1 MCGICGEI
9 GFDGQSAD
17 VAAVT
22 RMTGAMVSRGPDS
35 DGVVAHGPVALG
47 HRRLSIIDLSARGA
61 QPMVDSDL
69 GLTLVFNGCIYN
81 HLELRKELE
90 AAGYQFFSTA
100 DSEVVIKG
108 FHRWGIRCVEKFKGM
123 FAFAIA
129 DRETG
134 VVTLARDRLGI
145 KPLYLAQ
152 TPGRLRFAST
162 VRALLDA
169 GEVDTEIDRTA
180 LHHYLSFHSVV
191 PAPLTMYR
199 GVRKLPPATVRV
211 IQTDGSATDTLYWS
225 PDFRRDPARA
235 SWSAKDWQDAL
246 MDALRTAVE
255 RRMVADVPV
264 GVLLSGGIDSSV
276 VVALLAEQGQ
286 HGLAT
291 FSIGFDSAGG
301 ESGDEYFYSDLI
313 AKTFDTDH
321 HRIHIDSSRLLPAVP
336 KTIAAMS
343 EPMVSHDCVAFYLLS
358 EEVSKSVKV
367 VQSGQGADE
376 ILAGYDWYPPLANVA
391 RDHVTDAY
399 AKVFFDRGHA
409 DVLAILAPEYSIAQD
424 PSRQFVTAHQGAPGA
439 DTAVDAALRLDT
451 TVMLVDD
458 PVKRVDTMTMAWGL
472 EARVPFLD
480 HDFVELAAACPAELK
495 LASGGK
501 GVLKDAS
508 RALLPAEVIDRTKGY
523 FPVPGIR
530 HLDGPVL
537 DMVRDALTNDAAR
550 ARGLYRRETVDALLA
565 APNDTRTTLGSNAL
579 WQLAVLE
586 MWLQS
591 MEG

>member
-9 GFDGQSAD
+9 RFDGRSAD

-22 RMTGAMVSRGPDS
+22 RMTCAMESRGPDS
-35 DGVVAHGPVALG
+35 DGVVARGPIALG

-81 HLELRKELE
+81 YQELRKELE
-90 AAGYQFFSTA
+90 AAGYRFFSTA
-100 DSEVVIKG
+100 DSEVVVKG
-108 FHRWGIRCVEKFKGM
+108 FHHWGTRCVEKFKGM
-123 FAFAIA
+123 FAFAVA

-134 VVTLARDRLGI
+134 VVTLGRDRLGI
-145 KPLYLAQ
+145 KPLYLAE

-162 VRALLDA
+162 VRALVDA
-169 GEVDTEIDRTA
+169 GEVDTEIDRYA
-180 LHHYLSFHSVV
+180 LHHYMSFHSVV
-191 PAPLTMYR
+191 PAPRTMYK

-211 IQTDGSATDTLYWS
+211 IQPDGTHADTLYWS

-235 SWSAKDWQDAL
+235 GWSAKDWQDAL
-246 MDALRTAVE
+246 MDSLRTAVV

-264 GVLLSGGIDSSV
+264 GVLLSGGIDSSI

-321 HRIHIDSSRLLPAVP
+321 NRIHIDSSRLLPAVP

-376 ILAGYDWYPPLANVA
+376 ILAGYDWYPPLADVA
-391 RDHVTDAY
+391 RDQTTAAY
-399 AKVFFDRGHA
+399 AKVFFDRGHD
-409 DVLAILAPEYSIAQD
+409 DVLALLSTEYGIIRRRSEPPVRHCPPGGAGGRHRGRRRAATGHHRDAGRGPGQTRRHHDDGLGPGGAGAVPRSRLRRTRGDVPERPQACLRRQGCAQGGIAVAAARRHHRPHQGLLPGTRHPAPERTGTGDGARCADQRRRAQPRPL
-424 PSRQFVTAHQGAPGA
+424 PS
-439 DTAVDAALRLDT
+439 
-451 TVMLVDD
+451 
-458 PVKRVDTMTMAWGL
+458 
-472 EARVPFLD
+472 
-480 HDFVELAAACPAELK
+480 
-495 LASGGK
+495 
-501 GVLKDAS
+501 
-508 RALLPAEVIDRTKGY
+508 
-523 FPVPGIR
+523 
-530 HLDGPVL
+530 
-537 DMVRDALTNDAAR
+537 
-550 ARGLYRRETVDALLA
+550 
-565 APNDTRTTLGSNAL
+565 
-579 WQLAVLE
+579 
-586 MWLQS
+586 
-591 MEG
+591 